1 MKLYLG
7 GPISSNLSGYR
18 AEFAAAA
25 DKLRA
30 EGHEVINPAENP
42 EQPSWHAYMAISLA
56 QLVTCSGI
64 ALLKG
69 WEHSRGARLEAHVAA
84 ELEMEMIYLE

>member
-1 MKLYLG
+1 VKIYVAG
-7 GPISSNLSGYR
+7 RITGNDGYR
-18 AEFAAAA
+18 EQFAQAA

-42 EQPSWHAYMAISLA
+42 PQPSWHGYMALSLT
-56 QLVTCSGI
+56 QLVTVDSV
-64 ALLKG
+64 ALLPG

-84 ELEMEMIYLE
+84 ELDMPIRYL